1 MLQLTSPQPWIVL
14 EVREFS
20 LWDDGVRT
28 FVPMSRTTQRLGRI
42 RLVDLSKRAQLRLSW
57 FDWCKAHGGNVSLTC
72 RHFGISRSTFYT
84 WKQRYDPRDLR
95 TLEDR
100 SSRPLRRRQKNWTT
114 DEVLAVLG
122 LRKKYPFFGKAK
134 LKVLLERQGMRLSA
148 SKVGRIL
155 SHLKKSWQLVEPLRR
170 VSSQRRTWQRIYARR
185 KPRDYIPA
193 RPGDIIQLDTVDIRP
208 VPGVILKQFT
218 AVDVVSR
225 WSVALLARDATAASA
240 KRALGAIRER
250 MPFPVRAIQV
260 DGGSEFMNVFEE
272 AVRDAGIDLFL
283 LPPRSPK
290 LNGRVER
297 ANRTYRE
304 EFYDYSTADP
314 TVAALGGD
322 LLRWER
328 WYNHSRPH
336 QALAY
341 RTPREFLLQNHP
353 EVYATS

>member
-1 MLQLTSPQPWIVL
+1 VLQLTSPQPWIVL
-14 EVREFS
+14 NASDRWPWEEAM
-20 LWDDGVRT
+20 RT
-28 FVPMSRTTQRLGRI
+28 FVPMSRATQRLGRL
-42 RLVDLSKRAQLRLSW
+42 RLADLSKGATLRLSW
-57 FDWCKAHGGNVSLTC
+57 FDWCGSHGGNVSLTC

-84 WKQRYDPRDLR
+84 WKQRYNPRDLR

-100 SSRPLRRRQKNWTT
+100 SSRPLRCRQKSWTT

-170 VSSQRRTWQRIYARR
+170 VSSQHRSWQRVYARR
-185 KPRDYIPA
+185 KPREYIPI

-240 KRALGAIRER
+240 RRALGAIRAR

-314 TVAALGGD
+314 TVTALSVD
-322 LLRWER
+322 LRRWER

-336 QALAY
+336 QSLAY
-341 RTPREFLLQNHP
+341 QTPREFLVQIQP